1 MVNSL
6 IGIAVASVF
15 PDIVLGVPAPLSL
28 PEQCK
33 GERGRRGHWTTEDI
47 LYLCISGFLCYV
59 AKLVN

>member
-28 PEQCK
+28 PEQ
-33 GERGRRGHWTTEDI
+33 
-47 LYLCISGFLCYV
+47 
-59 AKLVN
+59 